1 MRRPT
6 TLALTLA
13 LIGALAGCTGESQ
26 VAADREALPSTPEA
40 AAPDSPLL
48 LHLSTQGVLAA
59 LQAGADPNGRRESD
73 SATPLLVAL
82 SLPRDSTYFSPAT
95 VDALLEAGADP
106 AMGDQSGWTPLHAAA
121 THHDSTVVTKLLEAG
136 ATPSVWGTRD
146 AYGIGLVQ
154 TSVRSLRA
162 GDLVTPLH
170 LAAGRTVGTLSERL
184 MVVEALLDAG
194 AEPDAEQD
202 DGAGPPLSL
211 VSSPEI
217 ARQLMRHGA
226 DGDVALI
233 MAVGQRRHDAVAT
246 LLSEGVDVD
255 GRDVDGSSPLLRAVT
270 FGDTKLVRLLLDLGA
285 NPNTKAENGGE
296 TPLQL
301 AIREKMPGV
310 VAGLL
315 NAGADPNVRDDKGTT
330 PLLHALVRG
339 DRQLTNLLLDAGA
352 DPNAATAGGD
362 QTPLRTA
369 LRGNMRDLAVALLQA
384 GANPNAPDDQGAPLL
399 LLSLASGDRD
409 LAVWLIEAGAD
420 PSVRTDSGDTPLLIA
435 VREHMPRVVAALLNA
450 GADPYVRDAEDY
462 TPLHLVAKAG
472 HRDLAALLLD
482 AGADPNA
489 RDRIDGNTPLH
500 LVRSGNRKLIATLLQ
515 GGADPAA
522 VNAYGD
528 TFRRTG
534 LKLQQ
539 EADAAVREAE
549 LEKELREREA
559 EAARREEA
567 RLRELEKQR
576 EEEAQREE
584 ARRQERLRLQE
595 EARERERERELQR
608 MREQAEAQARESERE
623 FQRTVD
629 EINRKALE
637 ICRLRGNCPR

>member
-40 AAPDSPLL
+40 AAPDNPLL

-211 VSSPEI
+211 DAHARSEDDRFLAA
-217 ARQLMRHGA
+217 ARQ
-226 DGDVALI
+226 
-233 MAVGQRRHDAVAT
+233 
-246 LLSEGVDVD
+246 
-255 GRDVDGSSPLLRAVT
+255 
-270 FGDTKLVRLLLDLGA
+270 DLC
-285 NPNTKAENGGE
+285 
-296 TPLQL
+296 QL
-301 AIREKMPGV
+301 APSC
-310 VAGLL
+310 AW
-315 NAGADPNVRDDKGTT
+315 
-330 PLLHALVRG
+330 
-339 DRQLTNLLLDAGA
+339 
-352 DPNAATAGGD
+352 
-362 QTPLRTA
+362 
-369 LRGNMRDLAVALLQA
+369 
-384 GANPNAPDDQGAPLL
+384 
-399 LLSLASGDRD
+399 LS
-409 LAVWLIEAGAD
+409 
-420 PSVRTDSGDTPLLIA
+420 
-435 VREHMPRVVAALLNA
+435 
-450 GADPYVRDAEDY
+450 PY
-462 TPLHLVAKAG
+462 
-472 HRDLAALLLD
+472 
-482 AGADPNA
+482 
-489 RDRIDGNTPLH
+489 
-500 LVRSGNRKLIATLLQ
+500 
-515 GGADPAA
+515 
-522 VNAYGD
+522 
-528 TFRRTG
+528 
-534 LKLQQ
+534 
-539 EADAAVREAE
+539 
-549 LEKELREREA
+549 
-559 EAARREEA
+559 
-567 RLRELEKQR
+567 
-576 EEEAQREE
+576 
-584 ARRQERLRLQE
+584 
-595 EARERERERELQR
+595 
-608 MREQAEAQARESERE
+608 
-623 FQRTVD
+623 
-629 EINRKALE
+629 
-637 ICRLRGNCPR
+637 